1 MRTNNSIKNT
11 IGGMTANILII
22 IIGIVA
28 QAVFIKILGAEYLGI
43 NGLFTNII
51 SMLGI
56 VELGIGSAIIYNLY
70 KPIAENNISLI
81 KSLMNFYKKSYRIIG
96 LIVFI
101 LGICIMPFLD
111 SFVGKMTINVNVQ
124 LVYILFIVDIVCS
137 YFLSYK
143 RSILVANQK
152 NYIINIIHIIYTILL
167 NVFQLL
173 ILYLTK
179 SYYLYLIIKII
190 IRILENIVITIVSNK
205 KYSYLKEKDVLL
217 LDKNIEKDILKK
229 IKALF
234 YHKIGGFI
242 VLGTDNIIISKF
254 LGIIQVGLYS
264 NYYLII
270 NAVQVLFTQIISS
283 STASVGNMLV
293 TSSKE
298 ENFKIFKR
306 IRFLN
311 FWLTCFTGISIL
323 VIIENFITIWIGS
336 EYILPKLVLINLI
349 ICYYQKSMR
358 ASYAT
363 FKEAAGIFEEDKYVP
378 IVESILNIIFSIILL
393 KIFGL
398 AGVFMGTII
407 SGLAL
412 WCYSYPKFVYK
423 TLFDRKYINYIKET
437 LVYILQFIIIASI
450 TYIVSKLLTFNNLYI
465 KLLLNILICIIVPNI
480 LMIIMFYKTDE
491 FKYFINLLKKL
502 IKRGGKNENK

>member
-11 IGGMTANILII
+11 IGSIVANISII
-22 IIGIVA
+22 IIGVIA
-28 QAVFIKILGAEYLGI
+28 QAIFIKILGTEYLGI

-81 KSLMNFYKKSYRIIG
+81 KSLMNFYKKSYRVIG
-96 LIVFI
+96 IIVFI

-111 SFVGKMTINVNVQ
+111 SFVGNLTIDINIKI
-124 LVYILFIVDIVCS
+124 VYLLFIIDIVCS

-152 NYIINIIHIIYTILL
+152 NYLINVVHIIYTILL

-179 SYYLYLIIKII
+179 NYYLYLIIKIVM
-190 IRILENIVITIVSNK
+190 RMLENIIITIIANK
-205 KYSYLKEKDVLL
+205 KYSYLKEKDILS
-217 LDKNIEKDILKK
+217 LDKDIEKDIFKK

-234 YHKIGGFI
+234 FHKIGSFI
-242 VLGTDNIIISKF
+242 VLGSDNIIISKF

-270 NAVQVLFTQIISS
+270 NAVQTLFTQIISS
-283 STASVGNMLV
+283 STASVGNLLV
-293 TSSKE
+293 TSNKE
-298 ENFKIFKR
+298 DNFKVFKR

-311 FWLTCFTGISIL
+311 FWLTCFTGISIFI
-323 VIIENFITIWIGS
+323 IIESFITIWIGS
-336 EYILPKLVLINLI
+336 KYILSELVLMVLI
-349 ICYYQKSMR
+349 IEYYQKSMR
-358 ASYAT
+358 SSYST
-363 FKEAAGIFEEDKYVP
+363 FKEAAGIFHEDRFVP
-378 IVESILNIIFSIILL
+378 LVESILNIVFSIILL
-393 KIFGL
+393 NIFGL

-423 TLFDRKYINYIKET
+423 KIFDKKYINYIKET
-437 LVYILQFIIIASI
+437 LGYIVLFILIASI
-450 TYIVSKLLTFNNLYI
+450 TYIISKLLIFNNLYI
-465 KLLLNILICIIVPNI
+465 QLLINILICIIIPNI
-480 LMIIMFYKTDE
+480 LMIIIFYKTDE
-491 FKYFINLLKKL
+491 FKYFTHLLKKL
-502 IKRGGKNENK
+502 TKRGVKNEK